1 MPGGTA
7 TLKVRD
13 LTVAFGQVVAV
24 RDVSLTA
31 REGETVAIFGAN
43 GSGKTTFLKA
53 VAGLIPA
60 TRGRVAWRGED
71 VTALPAHERAARGIR
86 YVSDRSRV
94 ATRMTVLENLEAGAW
109 LLPPSRWSAARD
121 RVFSLFPALAKVARS
136 PAGVLSGGERQMLIL
151 GRALVAEPT
160 LLLMDEP
167 FLGLSREV
175 RDRLLSVIEG
185 TLKGQATIVF
195 AEHDAEGAY
204 RLLDRHVIFR
214 NGSLVHEGTRSDVA
228 DAKELVSLLYRHFRP
243 GILGGRRSTKENERK
258 RHERDDGRGKGER
271 GAGTDIG
278 DGDAAVGAGRS
289 AEGVLPQLPCDAG
302 YRGGARAGRIF
313 PRGRDEPLNGSP
325 AAASP
330 RRAGL
335 RSWLAVR

>member
-1 MPGGTA
+1 MPGTA
-7 TLKVRD
+7 ANLKVRD

-24 RDVSLTA
+24 RDVNLTA

-60 TRGRVAWRGED
+60 TRGKIAWRGED
-71 VTALPAHERAARGIR
+71 VTGLPAHERAARGMR

-109 LLPPSRWSAARD
+109 LLPASRWNAARD
-121 RVFSLFPALAKVARS
+121 RVFSLFPVLASMSRS

-151 GRALVAEPT
+151 GRALVAEPK

-167 FLGLSREV
+167 FLGLSRDV
-175 RDRLLSVIEG
+175 RDRLLSVIEES
-185 TLKGQATIVF
+185 LKGRATILF

-214 NGSLVHEGTRSDVA
+214 NGSVVYEGARSDVA
-228 DAKELVSLLYRHFRP
+228 DAKELAALLYRHFRP
-243 GILGGRRSTKENERK
+243 GGAP
-258 RHERDDGRGKGER
+258 GK
-271 GAGTDIG
+271 TLG
-278 DGDAAVGAGRS
+278 DGT
-289 AEGVLPQLPCDAG
+289 
-302 YRGGARAGRIF
+302 
-313 PRGRDEPLNGSP
+313 PRKE
-325 AAASP
+325 
-330 RRAGL
+330 RR
-335 RSWLAVR
+335 

>member
-1 MPGGTA
+1 
-7 TLKVRD
+7 VRD

-24 RDVSLTA
+24 RDISLTA

-53 VAGLIPA
+53 VAGLVPA

-71 VTALPAHERAARGIR
+71 VTANPAHERAARGIR

-109 LLPPSRWSAARD
+109 LLPSSRWSAARE
-121 RVFSLFPALAKVARS
+121 RVFSLFPVLAEKAGS

-175 RDRLLSVIEG
+175 RDRLLSAIEG
-185 TLKGQATIVF
+185 TLKGRTTILL
-195 AEHDAEGAY
+195 AEHDADGAY
-204 RLLDRHVIFR
+204 RLLDRLVIFR
-214 NGSLVHEGTRSDVA
+214 NGTLVHEGTRSDVA
-228 DAKELVSLLYRHFRP
+228 DAKELISLLYRHFRP
-243 GILGGRRSTKENERK
+243 GKTPAETIGEAERK
-258 RHERDDGRGKGER
+258 GN
-271 GAGTDIG
+271 
-278 DGDAAVGAGRS
+278 
-289 AEGVLPQLPCDAG
+289 P
-302 YRGGARAGRIF
+302 
-313 PRGRDEPLNGSP
+313 
-325 AAASP
+325 
-330 RRAGL
+330 
-335 RSWLAVR
+335 

>member
-1 MPGGTA
+1 MSGGTS
-7 TLKVRD
+7 TLKVRN

-60 TRGRVAWRGED
+60 TRGRIAWRGED
-71 VTALPAHERAARGIR
+71 VTSLPAHERAARGIR

-109 LLPPSRWSAARD
+109 LLPPSRWSAARE
-121 RVFSLFPALAKVARS
+121 RVFSLFPALAKVAHS

-185 TLKGQATIVF
+185 TLKGRATTVF

-214 NGSLVHEGTRSDVA
+214 NGSLIHEGTRSDVA

-243 GILGGRRSTKENERK
+243 GEAPGEAIGEGIDRKEK
-258 RHERDDGRGKGER
+258 
-271 GAGTDIG
+271 
-278 DGDAAVGAGRS
+278 
-289 AEGVLPQLPCDAG
+289 P
-302 YRGGARAGRIF
+302 
-313 PRGRDEPLNGSP
+313 
-325 AAASP
+325 
-330 RRAGL
+330 
-335 RSWLAVR
+335 